1 MTEQKLNNGLEEL
14 VRAEL
19 IFRRGFPPHAEYT
32 FKHALVQDAAYSVL
46 LRARRHGLHASIAQV
61 LVVQFPD
68 RAENEPELLAHH
80 FAEAGFKERAIDYW
94 LKAGQHAMAVRR

>member
-1 MTEQKLNNGLEEL
+1 
-14 VRAEL
+14 
-19 IFRRGFPPHAEYT
+19 
-32 FKHALVQDAAYSVL
+32 
-46 LRARRHGLHASIAQV
+46 LHASIAQV